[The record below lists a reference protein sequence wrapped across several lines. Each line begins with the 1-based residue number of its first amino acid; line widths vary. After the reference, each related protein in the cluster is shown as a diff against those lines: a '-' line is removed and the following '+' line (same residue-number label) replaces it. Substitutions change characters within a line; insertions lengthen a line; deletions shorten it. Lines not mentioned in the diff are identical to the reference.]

1 MDPAQDSVLE
11 VAAATAQSLAARGK
25 EVQLQLA
32 DAAETTTTAPVVV
45 DDGQK
50 KAGEIEDEVEKEV
63 PPLPPS
69 EVKVYPASG
78 KEQDE
83 TEKNE

>member
-1 MDPAQDSVLE
+1 MLE

-25 EVQLQLA
+25 EVQSQLA
-32 DAAETTTTAPVVV
+32 EAAKASDTTPVLVV
-45 DDGQK
+45 EGDGK
-50 KAGEIEDEVEKEV
+50 KTGEIEDNVEEEV

-78 KEQDE
+78 KEEDE
-83 TEKNE
+83 KGKKE